1 MNSNKKHSQSQPEM
15 GNIIENNWISS
26 TQTTGKHLD
35 TNLYENPDSVESQSV
50 TSQSSNYKEY
60 SQNQSQSSYAT
71 TNNQTQSQSD
81 TSYYTANSNNITFDS
96 SQNY

>member
-1 MNSNKKHSQSQPEM
+1 MNNNKIYSQSQPEM
-15 GNIIENNWISS
+15 GNIIENNWISFS
-26 TQTTGKHLD
+26 QTTGKCLD
-35 TNLYENPDSVESQSV
+35 TDLYENPDSVKSHSV
-50 TSQSSNYKEY
+50 TSQSSNNYEF
-60 SQNQSQSSYAT
+60 SQNQSQSSYVT